1 MSFLFLGDVTSL
13 QLWCLI
19 NELSFIQEVVRFY
32 NWRWSRK
39 GIHVLSHEVLA
50 DCVNATFLNA
60 TLHFAFFPITAPDS
74 LTHPSLLR
82 GIPGLTPISTLVELD
97 FLHFVQPQFPHL
109 KDRNNVNISYHF
121 WMWLS
126 NFTCID
132 MSNPHK
138 TAMMLVLLLAP
149 LFHRWADWH
158 SEHQITCPRSQSK
171 GVVS

>member
-50 DCVNATFLNA
+50 DCVNATL
-60 TLHFAFFPITAPDS
+60 TPPSILHSFQLPHRTHS
-74 LTHPSLLR
+74 LTHLSWEEYLGWLLSLHLC
-82 GIPGLTPISTLVELD
+82 ELD